1 MSPKVKG
8 DIGSRQRVILST
20 EAHQARKYFTSR
32 KVDSQGIERYRAK
45 QRAKQF
51 LVKGRVGA
59 NGMLWDVYKLDGFTE
74 PALVGSDF
82 VWQEEAIAFARDLS
96 LGRVAVGFGK
106 VRGLFQRGVG
116 GVLTTSKT
124 IELPNDKSVKVK
136 AVRGGVVV
144 G

>member
-1 MSPKVKG
+1 MSPKVRS
-8 DIGSRQRVILST
+8 DIGSRKMVILST
-20 EAHQARKYFTSR
+20 DAHQARKYFTSR
-32 KVDSQGIERYRAK
+32 KVDSKEVERYRAK

-59 NGMLWDVYKLDGFTE
+59 NGMLWDVYKLDGFSE
-74 PALVGSDF
+74 PKLVGSDF

-106 VRGLFQRGVG
+106 VRGLFQKGGG
-116 GVLTTSKT
+116 GVLTTSRT
-124 IELPNDKSVKVK
+124 IELPNDKSVRVK
-136 AVRGGVVV
+136 PVQGGVVV